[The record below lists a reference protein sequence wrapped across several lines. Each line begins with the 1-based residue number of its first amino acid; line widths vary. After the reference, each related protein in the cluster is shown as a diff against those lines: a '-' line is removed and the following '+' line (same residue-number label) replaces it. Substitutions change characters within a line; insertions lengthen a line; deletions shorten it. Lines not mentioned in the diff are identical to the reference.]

1 MRIVYISDDVN
12 VVEISDE
19 ELKRINGD
27 ENYTPKIGD
36 EVSITE
42 AWNTW
47 LWIKS
52 KKNQINTAGT
62 QLVAL
67 ANKL

>member
-1 MRIVYISDDVN
+1 MRVVYISGGVN
-12 VVEISDE
+12 VVEISDS
-19 ELKRINGD
+19 ELQKLKGDDSYTPQVGD
-27 ENYTPKIGD
+27 EMNID
-36 EVSITE
+36 QSWD
-42 AWNTW
+42 AW

-67 ANKL
+67 ADKL